1 MSTDRT
7 SGPSSFPSLEC
18 KCDVLRLVGYI
29 GIMAKLRGLLKASH
43 FGPTLIVT
51 SISFG
56 FAVHYWWEGPA
67 YVIAFG
73 VFTGQLVVGWSNDL
87 YDFDDD
93 LRHQRTNKPLVSG
106 LITKQ
111 YLEKWLRAMVPF
123 SFVANL
129 LGPLGIR
136 GGLVY
141 MLGIACGVAYN
152 FYFKFSVLS
161 PLPYAIAFA
170 ALPSSIAISKDIT
183 PPLWMWLGGA
193 LLGMAAHFIN
203 VLKDMK
209 EDHVSGIK
217 GLPQRLG
224 TRGSVVA
231 AVVLISVSVLVLL

>member
-1 MSTDRT
+1 MT
-7 SGPSSFPSLEC
+7 
-18 KCDVLRLVGYI
+18 
-29 GIMAKLRGLLKASH
+29 KLRGLLKASH

-51 SISFG
+51 SISFV
-56 FAVHYWWEGPA
+56 FALYYWWEGPA

-111 YLEKWLRAMVPF
+111 YLEKWLRVMVPF

-129 LGPLGIR
+129 LGPLGIK

-152 FYFKFSVLS
+152 FYFKFSALS
-161 PLPYAIAFA
+161 PLPFAIAFA

-224 TRGSVVA
+224 TRGSVLA
-231 AVVLISVSVLVLL
+231 AVVLIFLGVTILILSL

>member
-1 MSTDRT
+1 
-7 SGPSSFPSLEC
+7 
-18 KCDVLRLVGYI
+18 
-29 GIMAKLRGLLKASH
+29 MAKLRGLLKASH

-111 YLEKWLRAMVPF
+111 YLEKWLRVMVPF

-170 ALPSSIAISKDIT
+170 ALPSSIAISKDVT